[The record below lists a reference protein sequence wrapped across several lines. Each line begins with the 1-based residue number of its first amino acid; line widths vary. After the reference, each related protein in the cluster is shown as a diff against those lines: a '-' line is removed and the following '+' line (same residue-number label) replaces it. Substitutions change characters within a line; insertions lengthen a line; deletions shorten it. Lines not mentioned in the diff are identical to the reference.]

1 MIDHYLYDLFFAALI
16 NEENNGCGAK
26 GLDLNSG

>member
-1 MIDHYLYDLFFAALI
+1 MINHYIFELIFAALI
-16 NEENNGCGAK
+16 NEENKGCGAK